1 MEIYIEY
8 ALAENFLLD
17 AMLLW
22 LAMKA
27 AKQEISLWRIVL
39 AAAIGAA
46 FAVAFPLLKTGK
58 TIAYILK
65 FSVGA
70 LLCLVAVKG
79 KGIGRYALTALLFFG
94 FSFALGGALLAVYSA
109 FSIDYGVTENG
120 YLTGKRAR
128 GAGAFGQR
136 GVRHCRRYA
145 DQAPLSAQGDAPFR
159 LSL

>member
-94 FSFALGGALLAVYSA
+94 FSFALGGLFGFFHRLRRDGKRVSH
-109 FSIDYGVTENG
+109 
-120 YLTGKRAR
+120 GKRAR
-128 GAGAFGQR
+128 GVGALGR
-136 GVRHCRRYA
+136 CGVRHCRRYA

>member
-46 FAVAFPLLKTGK
+46 FAVAFPLLKTG
-58 TIAYILK
+58 
-65 FSVGA
+65 
-70 LLCLVAVKG
+70 
-79 KGIGRYALTALLFFG
+79 
-94 FSFALGGALLAVYSA
+94 
-109 FSIDYGVTENG
+109 
-120 YLTGKRAR
+120 
-128 GAGAFGQR
+128 
-136 GVRHCRRYA
+136 
-145 DQAPLSAQGDAPFR
+145 
-159 LSL
+159 